1 MVMMM
6 MMMKMLMM
14 MMMMMTTVVTV
25 MVIADADD
33 DDDDDGDDDDNDA
46 DDDDGDDDDDDGQ
59 LREANFGQI
68 WNLFLGILGR
78 FPTPVSDEVPSSKTS
93 VENCTTPCNPD
104 PNRADQ
110 GGDRYPTVS
119 HLPHGT

>member
-1 MVMMM
+1 MMVMMM
-6 MMMKMLMM
+6 MMMMV
-14 MMMMMTTVVTV
+14 TVVTV

-33 DDDDDGDDDDNDA
+33 
-46 DDDDGDDDDDDGQ
+46 DDDDDDGQ

-93 VENCTTPCNPD
+93 VENCATLSNPD

-110 GGDRYPTVS
+110 GESIPHCLPFAAWYIIDGTTDKKATLLPT
-119 HLPHGT
+119 